1 MGVGGCGRVW
11 AWVGVADS
19 PRCVFPS
26 SWMVLHVLFC
36 RGEEPAE
43 LVSRPPSGRRHEA
56 RRPSQGDH
64 HTGPQHH
71 YHHYQHHNTLWGH
84 YVAAATATA
93 FCYYCF
99 TDPRPAPAR
108 RPFPMDVETVPRPP
122 AQPGR
127 NLAVRLTGHPFPL
140 VTFVPASHPSLI
152 HVTHLNTNK

>member
-1 MGVGGCGRVW
+1 MEWMRGEVPEGWVGSWMWMLTDAWQVGVGGCGRVW
-11 AWVGVADS
+11 AWVGVTDS

-84 YVAAATATA
+84 YAAAATATA
-93 FCYYCF
+93 TAAATAFCCYRF
-99 TDPRPAPAR
+99 TDPL
-108 RPFPMDVETVPRPP
+108 
-122 AQPGR
+122 
-127 NLAVRLTGHPFPL
+127 LATPHQQ
-140 VTFVPASHPSLI
+140 
-152 HVTHLNTNK
+152 

>member
-1 MGVGGCGRVW
+1 MDVGVERWLAGGCEWVW
-11 AWVGVADS
+11 TGVGVADS

-84 YVAAATATA
+84 YVVASAAAPTAVIA
-93 FCYYCF
+93 FCCYCF
-99 TDPRPAPAR
+99 TYPRPAPVR
-108 RPFPMDVETVPRPP
+108 RPCPMGVQAALHHT
-122 AQPGR
+122 
-127 NLAVRLTGHPFPL
+127 
-140 VTFVPASHPSLI
+140 
-152 HVTHLNTNK
+152 